1 MKSKQQK
8 DKFDHCEIVS
18 QRTAYIDVDGLL
30 RNSTHTLSFEIIQKK
45 QIFYVIY
52 IICESASIC
61 RG

>member
-1 MKSKQQK
+1 MKFKQQK
-8 DKFDHCEIVS
+8 DKFDHCEIAS
-18 QRTAYIDVDGLL
+18 QRTAYIDVKLEE
-30 RNSTHTLSFEIIQKK
+30 SETPPKQYTLIQKK